1 MLIDRFN
8 NQYRRQKFTY
18 NLINVKQSLINKFYI
33 IIYGFAYS
41 NYSYVNNTFLK
52 YMITLQEFL

>member
-33 IIYGFAYS
+33 VIYGFVYS